1 MVESAFKLVKI
12 IGFFKMKKIILALL
26 LPAICVIF
34 ANAAPKVVR
43 VDKVVYL
50 EALYGFGEMN
60 YPQKGFIHEAQL
72 RAIFPTTSAMH
83 ELLARG
89 TFSQNTKSHDIDAKY
104 RGYEVEY
111 RLGMRMDSQ
120 FESMGMVLGS
130 AYIGLGYQ
138 NVVQSYSDSRP
149 RRNMHFLYIP
159 VGFWGEDSMSDWGSF
174 MANFKMRYGILTKMM
189 FVDTNNS
196 ENKLKGHFL
205 FGGKVYLG
213 LAYKIADVVDIFAQG
228 YFQYGTPIRNL
239 RQYGLEVGIQF

>member
-12 IGFFKMKKIILALL
+12 IGFFKMKKIILALVSL
-26 LPAICVIF
+26 ALCVVF
-34 ANAAPKVVR
+34 AHSAPQITKIE
-43 VDKVVYL
+43 KVVYL

-60 YPQKGFIHEAQL
+60 FPQKGFIHEAQL
-72 RAIFPTTSAMH
+72 RAIFPTNSAMH

-89 TFSQNTKSHDIDAKY
+89 TFSQDAKSHNTPSKY
-104 RGYEVEY
+104 TGYEVEY
-111 RLGMRMDSQ
+111 RLGMRMDKQ

-149 RRNMHFLYIP
+149 RTTSHFLYFPI
-159 VGFWGEDSMSDWGSF
+159 GFWGEDSMGEYSASLKDL
-174 MANFKMRYGILTKMM
+174 KLRYGILTKMT
-189 FVDTNNS
+189 FVDNYNA
-196 ENKLKGHFL
+196 EGKLKGHFL
-205 FGGKVYLG
+205 FGGKIYLG
-213 LAYKIADVVDIFAQG
+213 LGYRIAEIVDIFAQG